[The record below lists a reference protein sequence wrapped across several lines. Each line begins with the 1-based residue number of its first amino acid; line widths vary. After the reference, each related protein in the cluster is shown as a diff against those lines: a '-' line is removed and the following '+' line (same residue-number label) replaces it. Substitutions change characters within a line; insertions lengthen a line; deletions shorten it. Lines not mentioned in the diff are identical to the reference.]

1 MKSKLKESA
10 SLAALVAASVATVG
24 CQNPAWQNP
33 YAAFGPATVPAANMQ
48 ATPQPGYYQ
57 PPAATPTISGAAPA
71 ASAPAALAPPTVTLP
86 DGTIRTEI
94 PTTRATNVPAST
106 TPAVATPRRSP
117 LGASS
122 PSSEAPIRIVEASP
136 AKPAGRSAS
145 GSTFATAPSDAP
157 AAVIAANPPSRATT
171 SSPAPAVQFN
181 PSTTTAPLD
190 TTPSNSPLNRT
201 RGYMPPAASPSVP
214 KNRTMSVPSIDR
226 PGIRRDSSVSQ
237 AAFVETANNA
247 NGTWKAR

>member
-1 MKSKLKESA
+1 MESKLKASA
-10 SLAALVAASVATVG
+10 SLTALVAASVATVG

-48 ATPQPGYYQ
+48 GTPQPGYYQ

-94 PTTRATNVPAST
+94 PATRATS
-106 TPAVATPRRSP
+106 TPAVATPVRDP
-117 LGASS
+117 LSASG
-122 PSSEAPIRIVEASP
+122 PSNETPIRIVEASP
-136 AKPAGRSAS
+136 AKPASRSAS

-157 AAVIAANPPSRATT
+157 AAVIAANPASRTT
-171 SSPAPAVQFN
+171 PSSPAPAVQFN
-181 PSTTTAPLD
+181 PSTTTAPPKTAPAN
-190 TTPSNSPLNRT
+190 TTQPNSTLNRT

-214 KNRTMSVPSIDR
+214 KNRTMSAPSINR
-226 PGIRRDSSVSQ
+226 PGIRRDPAVSQ
-237 AAFVETANNA
+237 AAFVETANSA
-247 NGTWKAR
+247 NGAWKAR

>member
-1 MKSKLKESA
+1 MNSKLKESA
-10 SLAALVAASVATVG
+10 WLAALVAASGVGAVG

-57 PPAATPTISGAAPA
+57 PPAATPTISGATAGG
-71 ASAPAALAPPTVTLP
+71 ASPAALAPPTVTLP

-94 PTTRATNVPAST
+94 PATRGTA
-106 TPAVATPRRSP
+106 TPAVATPARDP
-117 LGASS
+117 LSASG
-122 PSSEAPIRIVEASP
+122 PSSETPIRIVEASP
-136 AKPAGRSAS
+136 AKPAGRSTS
-145 GSTFATAPSDAP
+145 GSTFATTPSDAP
-157 AAVIAANPPSRATT
+157 AAVIAANPTSRTTT

-181 PSTTTAPLD
+181 PSTTT
-190 TTPSNSPLNRT
+190 TPTNSTLNRT
-201 RGYMPPAASPSVP
+201 RGYIPPAASPTVP
-214 KNRTMSVPSIDR
+214 KNRTMSVPSTNR

-247 NGTWKAR
+247 DGTWKAR

>member
-57 PPAATPTISGAAPA
+57 PPAATPTLSGAAPA

-145 GSTFATAPSDAP
+145 GSTFATTPSDAP
-157 AAVIAANPPSRATT
+157 AAVIAANPASRATT

-181 PSTTTAPLD
+181 PSTTT
-190 TTPSNSPLNRT
+190 TPPTSTLNRT

-214 KNRTMSVPSIDR
+214 KNRTMSVPSTGK
-226 PGIRRDSSVSQ
+226 PGIRRDPAVSQ
-237 AAFVETANNA
+237 AAFVETANKA
-247 NGTWKAR
+247 DGEWKSR